1 MTKALAIACAG
12 LFLAALIMLVHSLIV
27 EKQKKAL
34 ETEIEDMDRKI
45 KSLSAKNAV
54 LERTIEMKE
63 RIRNETEKKIDALHD
78 GDAVHNAVDVLS
90 KRKDKS

>member
-34 ETEIEDMDRKI
+34 EAEIEDMDRKI